1 MNVRLRKTLLLI
13 MVMALLISV
22 VGCGTNSA
30 PDKQGEPAG
39 QQQTAAPDQLKSQ
52 LFVDAAWLKDNL
64 DKVAVIDAREDKDY
78 NDGHI
83 AGAVNATWQSLCD
96 MSGKPGQEGWG
107 VNLPAAQLAE
117 KIGQMGI
124 NGDKPV
130 IVYAAP
136 PGWGE
141 DGCVAWI
148 LKSAGID
155 NVKLLDGG
163 FKAFKDAGGEIN
175 KDVPQPAPV
184 KFSIASLDEGL
195 NAATDWIVSNQKNIK
210 IVDSRSEKEYKGA
223 TDYGEARGGHL
234 PGSINIPFEN
244 MFNQDGTVK
253 SSADLK
259 KLFTDAG
266 LNPNDEIV
274 TYCTAGIRSA
284 HMALVMRMVGFEKA
298 RNYDASYHE
307 WAGNQSLKVEK

>member
-1 MNVRLRKTLLLI
+1 MRFRKTLILFVVI
-13 MVMALLISV
+13 ALLISV

-30 PDKQGEPAG
+30 TKQGEQAG
-39 QQQTAAPDQLKSQ
+39 QKQAAAPDQLKSQ
-52 LFVDAAWLKDNL
+52 LFVDATWLKDNI
-64 DKVAVIDAREDKDY
+64 DKVVVIDARADKDY

-83 AGAVNATWQSLCD
+83 AGAVNASWQSLCD
-96 MSGKPGQEGWG
+96 MSGKPGQAGWG
-107 VNLPAAQLAE
+107 VMLPASQLAE
-117 KIGQMGI
+117 RIGQLGI
-124 NGDKPV
+124 NEDKTV

-141 DGCVAWI
+141 DGCVLWM
-148 LKSAGID
+148 LKSAGI
-155 NVKLLDGG
+155 NNAKILDGG
-163 FKAFKDAGGEIN
+163 FKAWENTGGQIN
-175 KDVPQPAPV
+175 KDIPKPTPV
-184 KFSIASLDEGL
+184 KFSIASIDAGL
-195 NAATDWIVSNQKNIK
+195 NATTDWIVSNQKNIK
-210 IVDSRSEKEYKGA
+210 IVDSRSEKEYNGA

-234 PGSINIPFEN
+234 PGAINIPFET
-244 MFNQDGTVK
+244 MFNNDGTVK
-253 SSADLK
+253 SSTELK

-307 WAGNQSLKVEK
+307 WAGNKSLTVEK